1 MAYHFPP
8 QQERIID
15 RVRRQGHSHA
25 LRWLADL
32 TDEQRAAFLAQLGAL
47 DFGRVRE
54 LGELIRA
61 GAERPSFSDLG
72 PAPVVRLA
80 ESEDGEAKDAVLDI
94 GRKALADDRAAAL
107 TLAGGHGTR
116 LGYDAPKGMYPI
128 MPLTGKCLFQ
138 VFAEKILAARRR
150 YGCRMPW
157 LMMTAPTNDTETR
170 AFFADRDFFGLGAGS
185 VHFFTQQTNPI
196 LDAQGRLLLEDK
208 GRLLAGPDGHGGVFE
223 ALSGSGLAA
232 RLAGSGH
239 DLISCFQVDN
249 PLVTVADGRFLG
261 HHVRSGAEFSSKVV
275 AKRDAGEGL
284 GVAALR
290 SGRPAIVEYIHLLA
304 ELAGELAPSGKL
316 KYLYG
321 SIAIHLINTDFAA
334 RVGSG
339 EARLPWHV
347 ARKRYDAVDEE
358 GNRAPPPG
366 GCYKFERFV
375 FDSMAYA
382 SACAFVEVDRESEF
396 APVKNAEGPD
406 SPAAARAMMRSMW
419 LGWLRRA
426 GVDVSAFEDPAAE
439 LEIGPLF
446 AVDSEELKQNL
457 PPHWRPEPPVVLDR

>member
-8 QQERIID
+8 EQQRIVE
-15 RVRRQGHSHA
+15 RVRREGHSHA
-25 LRWLADL
+25 LRWLAELADG
-32 TDEQRAAFLAQLGAL
+32 QRAAFLQQLGAI
-47 DFGRVRE
+47 DFDRVRE
-54 LGELIRA
+54 LGELVRG
-61 GAERPSFSDLG
+61 GAERPSLSDLE

-80 ESEDGEAKDAVLDI
+80 ASEDDEAEDAVRKV
-94 GRKALADDRAAAL
+94 GRKALADDRVAAL
-107 TLAGGHGTR
+107 TVAGGHGTR

-128 MPLTGKCLFQ
+128 MPVTGKCLFQ

-150 YGCRMPW
+150 CGCRMPW
-157 LMMTAPTNDTETR
+157 LIMTAPTNDTETR
-170 AFFADRDFFGLGAGS
+170 AFFADRDFFGLGEGT

-196 LDAQGRLLLEDK
+196 LDAQGRLLLEEK
-208 GRLLAGPDGHGGVFE
+208 GCLLAGPDGHGGLFE
-223 ALSGSGLAA
+223 ALSASGLAA

-249 PLVTVADGRFLG
+249 PLVTVADRRFLG

-275 AKRDAGEGL
+275 AKRDAAEGL
-284 GVAALR
+284 GIAALR
-290 SGRPAIVEYIHLLA
+290 SGRQAIGEYIHLPP
-304 ELAGELAPSGKL
+304 ELARELAPSGEL

-347 ARKRYDAVDEE
+347 ARKRYDALDEE
-358 GNRAPPPG
+358 GNTAPPPG

-375 FDSMAYA
+375 FDSMAHA
-382 SACAFVEVDRESEF
+382 SACAFVEVERDSEF

-406 SPAAARAMMRSMW
+406 SPAAAREMMRRMW

-426 GVDVSAFEDPAAE
+426 GADVSAFDDPAAE

-446 AVDSEELKQNL
+446 AIDSEELEQNL
-457 PPHWRPEPPVVLDR
+457 PPHWRAEPPVVLDR